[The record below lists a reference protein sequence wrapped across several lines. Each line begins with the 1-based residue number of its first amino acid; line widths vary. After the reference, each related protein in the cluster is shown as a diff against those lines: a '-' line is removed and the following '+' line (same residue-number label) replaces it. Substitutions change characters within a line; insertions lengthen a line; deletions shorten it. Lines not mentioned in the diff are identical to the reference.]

1 MTPTSQPLRILH
13 VEDSVEDV
21 ELALRELRRS
31 GYDAN
36 ATRVES
42 ADAMREALRTGTWD
56 LVLSDCSMPRFG
68 AEDALSLLHE
78 AALEVPFIIVSGTIA
93 EETAAAAMRAG
104 AHDFIRK
111 DKLSRLSAAVDRE
124 LLGHQ
129 QRKAQKRAEGDVR
142 ASEARYRALFNACP
156 SPLWAYDP
164 DTLVVQAVNDAAAAE
179 HGYEPQELAGMTLA
193 DALSIDA
200 PATSSLVERFSATPR
215 TRLLVQKRDGVVSEH
230 PVRTGVIVIDG
241 HRVAISVSAAPQGAD
256 RGQTPPPGTPH
267 DVLELAARAARS
279 SFGPG
284 QPPREVKGLEA
295 RFDDALDRLWI
306 AFQPIVSWRQRT
318 VFGYEAF
325 VRSDEAALSGPVD
338 LLGAAASLGRL
349 NELGRLVRLHVARL
363 ASAVP
368 PTCKVFVNVHSAE
381 LQGGDLFS
389 PWAPLTAIA
398 QSVVLELSAHP
409 STEWAEGTNERLQK
423 LRRLGYQIAVD
434 DSGAGFSGLTSLSHA
449 EPEIAKLDMSLV
461 RGVDTSSR
469 KRSIIRSMLALAG
482 RDLGMLVV
490 CEGVETVAERDTLAS
505 LGADLMQGYLFAR
518 PSREFATPTF

>member
-1 MTPTSQPLRILH
+1 MTTTSQPLRILH
-13 VEDSVEDV
+13 VEDSADDV
-21 ELALRELRRS
+21 DLALRELRRS
-31 GYDAN
+31 GYDAK

-42 ADAMREALRTGTWD
+42 ADAMREALQTGSWD
-56 LVLSDCSMPRFG
+56 LVLSDCSMPRFS
-68 AEDALSLLHE
+68 AVDALGLLHDV
-78 AALEVPFIIVSGTIA
+78 ALEVPFIIVSGTIA

-124 LLGHQ
+124 LLGHE
-129 QRKAQKRAEGDVR
+129 QRRAQKRAEGAIR

-164 DTLVVQAVNDAAAAE
+164 VTLVVQAVNDAAAAE
-179 HGYEPQELAGMTLA
+179 HGYEPQEIAEMTLA
-193 DALSIDA
+193 DAISIDA
-200 PATSSLVERFSATPR
+200 PPTSNLIERFSATPR
-215 TRLLVQKRDGVVSEH
+215 TRLLVQKRDGGVSEH
-230 PVRTGVIVIDG
+230 PVRTRVIAIDG
-241 HRVAISVSAAPQGAD
+241 HRVAISVSAAPQAAD
-256 RGQTPPPGTPH
+256 RGETPRH

-279 SFGPG
+279 SVGPA
-284 QPPREVKGLEA
+284 QPPREAKDLEA

-325 VRSDEAALSGPVD
+325 VRSEEAALSGPVD
-338 LLGAAASLGRL
+338 LLGAAESLGRL
-349 NELGRLVRLHVARL
+349 NELGRLIRMHVARL
-363 ASAVP
+363 ASAAP

-381 LQGGDLFS
+381 LGGGDLFS

-398 QSVVLELSAHP
+398 RSVVLELSADP
-409 STEWAEGTNERLQK
+409 STEWAKGTSERLQR

-434 DSGAGFSGLTSLSHA
+434 GSGAGFSGLTSLSHA

-469 KRSIIRSMLALAG
+469 KRSVIRSMLELAG

-490 CEGVETVAERDTLAS
+490 CEGVETAAERDTLAS
-505 LGADLMQGYLFAR
+505 LGADLMQGHLFAR
-518 PSREFATPTF
+518 PARGFAAPTF